1 MTAAQT
7 TLSQK
12 ASHPMSGPIAV
23 VAASLMIAV
32 IGVAIVARP
41 VAAPASPRRRR
52 HASVRR
58 TSRPTFVVLAMPL
71 TFGPSADK
79 AGRVRNVGSGSTP
92 RTTLEPEEEDRGGR
106 SDRGGSL
113 QCEYQQ
119 GLPWT
124 AR

>member
-41 VAAPASPRRRR
+41 VAAPASTYSGNTSPVLTLGHDESRF
-52 HASVRR
+52 SV
-58 TSRPTFVVLAMPL
+58 PTL
-71 TFGPSADK
+71 TFGHDEHA
-79 AGRVRNVGSGSTP
+79 AG
-92 RTTLEPEEEDRGGR
+92 TLTVTVPLIPRGGG
-106 SDRGGSL
+106 SDRGK
-113 QCEYQQ
+113 
-119 GLPWT
+119 
-124 AR
+124 